1 MTSTIEIC
9 DLGHAYGDQVSVLE
23 DVNLQVHAGEIISIL
38 GPSGCGKTTLL
49 RIIAGLEKHSEG
61 TVKINDRVVS
71 SQNFSLPPEQ
81 RNIGLVVQEKA
92 LFPHLTVEKNVTFG
106 IQALKN
112 KTEVALEFLQLFKV
126 DHLKNKYPH
135 EISGGEQQR
144 VALAR
149 SMAPNPNLLLLDEP
163 FSALDEKLKMELH
176 KETKK
181 IFKEKGLTVVIVSHD
196 KQEAQFFSDRIFTI
210 ENGKALQIG

>member
-9 DLGHAYGDQVSVLE
+9 DLGHAYGGQETVLE

-49 RIIAGLEKHSEG
+49 RIIAGLEKHSKG
-61 TVKINDRVVS
+61 TVKINDRIVS

-112 KTEVALEFLQLFKV
+112 KTEIALEFLQLFKV

>member
-126 DHLKNKYPH
+126 DRLKNKYPH